1 MEKGKFYHTTNIHG
15 HSWVVL
21 CTKSVDLGSIT
32 FQGYVVVTHNTLEV
46 SNPAPC
52 KVGDYSSNW
61 AVKGFDPVDSASFKY
76 TALVPTFIHLE
87 IP

>member
-52 KVGDYSSNW
+52 KVGDYSSDW
-61 AVKGFDPVDSASFKY
+61 SVKAFEPVDSVTFKY
-76 TALVPTFIHLE
+76 NVKIITPIELVTS
-87 IP
+87 